1 MRQIWAVT
9 TAAVLAAAGLA
20 AQDDALTAKARAIH
34 ERVMT
39 LDTHN
44 DINPSNFTS
53 VCNYTMDLGNQ
64 VNLPKMI
71 KGGLDASFFIVY
83 VGQDTSAD
91 AFTAAGYDRAYRS
104 AIEKFDAIHRLTE
117 QIAPDKIG
125 LALTSAEARKIHA
138 SGRKVAFIGVENGYP
153 LGEDLGRIKEFYG
166 RGARYLS
173 LAHNGHSQLSDSN
186 TGEVEG
192 WKWHGL
198 SPLGKQAIAEMN
210 QVGIMIDVSHP
221 SKESMMQTLQLTRA
235 PIIASHSA
243 MRALADVSRNLDDE
257 QLAALKKNGGV
268 VQVVAFASYVKTDS
282 PERKAALDAL
292 RKEFGLPAATP
303 LGAVGAGG
311 RGARGARGAGAPGS
325 DVTAIGPQNPCA
337 GGRGRAGTDTNV
349 AATGSGGSV
358 TTTPA
363 APPGQGRG
371 RGGRGNALAALSDEQ
386 RADLQK
392 KLDEINAKFPPPAR
406 ATVKDFVDHIDYAV
420 KKVGIDH
427 VGISSDFDGGGGI
440 DGWNGADETF
450 NVTLELVRRG
460 YTEQQIAQI
469 WSGNLLRVMDEV
481 QAVAKES
488 RR

>member
-1 MRQIWAVT
+1 MRQIWAVM
-9 TAAVLAAAGLA
+9 AAAGLATAGLA

-91 AFTAAGYDRAYRS
+91 AFTPAGYERAYRS

-125 LALTSAEARKIHA
+125 LALTAADARKIYA

-153 LGEDLGRIKEFYG
+153 LGEDLGRIKEFYD

-198 SPLGKQAIAEMN
+198 SPLGTQAIAEMN
-210 QVGIMIDVSHP
+210 KVGIMIDVSHP
-221 SKESMMQTLQLTRA
+221 SKESMMQTLKLTRA

-257 QLAALKKNGGV
+257 QLAALKRNGGV

-282 PERKAALDAL
+282 PERKAALDGL
-292 RKEFGLPAATP
+292 RKAFNLPAGTA
-303 LGAVGAGG
+303 LGAPGGG
-311 RGARGARGAGAPGS
+311 RGRGRAGAPGS

-337 GGRGRAGTDTNV
+337 GGRGRA
-349 AATGSGGSV
+349 
-358 TTTPA
+358 A
-363 APPGQGRG
+363 APPTSTTVDLGGGRVAVSAQDRGGQGGRG
-371 RGGRGNALAALSDEQ
+371 RGGALAALSDEQ

-392 KLDEINAKFPPPAR
+392 QLDDVNAKFPPPAR

-420 KKVGIDH
+420 KKAGLDH

-460 YTEQQIAQI
+460 YTEKQIAQI

-481 QAVAKES
+481 QGIA
-488 RR
+488 RTLR